1 MILKPIPTQLSLL
14 IPPLSPSEHNYF
26 VDASDATQFE
36 PLASGLS
43 WVNAWW
49 SAECSLLAYCEEAD
63 ANKAVHGAGLSIQ
76 LFRFKNYQA
85 CVIWDAKKVIVAFRG
100 TDLPK
105 AKTMA
110 ALAES
115 TLDWIG
121 NLDVKLE
128 PWTSLGNGAHVHAGF
143 LDAASGVFAAIQ
155 PCVASLVADGQRTL
169 WLTGHSLGGALAT
182 LCAHM
187 FTKVQG
193 VYVFG
198 SPRVGDSAFA
208 AHYARPLWRFSNHSD
223 VVVTVP
229 PNWSLPFG
237 FAREYQHVGRSVW
250 FDANQAMAY
259 GESPFSF
266 LTTQL
271 PESVLDHAPI
281 AYSVLAWNQIAQKGG
296 DA

>member
-1 MILKPIPTQLSLL
+1 MSLAL
-14 IPPLSPSEHNYF
+14 RTALTCSAGWRRVMRHCLDHAHPELF
-26 VDASDATQFE
+26 VGRNATRFRR
-36 PLASGLS
+36 LRGATHRRANGFADCTRRNRKRSALRGL
-43 WVNAWW
+43 
-49 SAECSLLAYCEEAD
+49 
-63 ANKAVHGAGLSIQ
+63 
-76 LFRFKNYQA
+76 
-85 CVIWDAKKVIVAFRG
+85 RG
-100 TDLPK
+100 
-105 AKTMA
+105 
-110 ALAES
+110 LAES

-208 AHYARPLWRFSNHSD
+208 AHYARLLWRFSNHSD

-250 FDANQAMAY
+250 FDVNQAMAY

-281 AYSVLAWNQIAQKGG
+281 AYSVLSWNQIAQKDG